1 MAEWTELFD
10 GKSLQGWK
18 GRKGKGDAA
27 PEHTWMVVG
36 GVTLHPEHDTLLVA
50 RAAEAA
56 EAGRSGKGGT
66 GVLVNGDDGR
76 TSDLQSELEHGDC
89 ELHIEFCVAAK
100 SNSGVYLQGQYEIQ
114 ILDSWGET
122 ESTFKSC
129 GALYPRWITETQT
142 AYEGK
147 APGSNA
153 SKRPGEWQSFDIVFR
168 APRFDGS
175 GKKVAN
181 ARFEKVT
188 HNGVVIHEGYEYQ
201 GPSRGSWNP
210 EDIAQ
215 GPIRLQGDHGP
226 VAFRNVRI
234 RPLD

>member
-1 MAEWTELFD
+1 
-10 GKSLQGWK
+10 
-18 GRKGKGDAA
+18 
-27 PEHTWMVVG
+27 
-36 GVTLHPEHDTLLVA
+36 
-50 RAAEAA
+50 
-56 EAGRSGKGGT
+56 
-66 GVLVNGDDGR
+66 
-76 TSDLQSELEHGDC
+76 
-89 ELHIEFCVAAK
+89 
-100 SNSGVYLQGQYEIQ
+100 
-114 ILDSWGET
+114 
-122 ESTFKSC
+122 
-129 GALYPRWITETQT
+129 
-142 AYEGK
+142 
-147 APGSNA
+147 
-153 SKRPGEWQSFDIVFR
+153 VFR